1 MGSVMQD
8 SSRQVTV
15 YRISIL
21 IDRNSTIGARIVVEI
36 GAGIL
41 SLERSIRF
49 FQANKHSAYLSVTE
63 QIL

>member
-1 MGSVMQD
+1 M
-8 SSRQVTV
+8 
-15 YRISIL
+15 YRISFL
-21 IDRNSTIGARIVVEI
+21 IDRNSAIGARIVVEI

-63 QIL
+63 QNL